1 MKDRKYAGPVDCAKQ
16 LYREG
21 GIRSLYRGT
30 AATLLR
36 DVPASGMYFMTYEWL
51 QHVLTPAGHRCV
63 VKYNT
68 SHCNLRFIELEI
80 YFILLGTF

>member
-1 MKDRKYAGPVDCAKQ
+1 MQFQTCVFLVQIQHASGEHKYKGPVDCAKK

-21 GIRSLYRGT
+21 GIRGVYRGT

-51 QHVLTPAGHRCV
+51 QHVLTPAGHSSV
-63 VKYNT
+63 
-68 SHCNLRFIELEI
+68 
-80 YFILLGTF
+80 LLSLS